1 MAEYMQLEVV
11 TPERAVLSRRV
22 EEVVAPGAAGE
33 FGALPGHT
41 PFLTTLRAGQV
52 IAKAEDKDIYLAVSG
67 GFAEVTGSR
76 VIILAETADRAE
88 DIDIDQA
95 RKDLEIA
102 QGKVDSLSNDDP
114 AYNKWVE
121 RLRRA
126 EVKIMVAETVAE
138 R

>member
-11 TPERAVLSRRV
+11 TPEKAVLSRRV

-52 IAKAEDKDIYLAVSG
+52 IAKAEDRDIYLAISG

-95 RKDLEIA
+95 RKDLEVA
-102 QGKVDSLSNDDP
+102 QGKLTSLSKDDP
-114 AYNKWVE
+114 EYGKWLV
-121 RLRRA
+121 RATRA
-126 EVKIMVAETVAE
+126 EIKIRVAETVKG
-138 R
+138 

>member
-11 TPERAVLSRRV
+11 TPERVVLSRRV

-52 IAKAEDKDIYLAVSG
+52 IAKAEDKDIYLAVGG

-114 AYNKWVE
+114 AYNKWAE

>member
-22 EEVVAPGAAGE
+22 EEVIAPGAAGE

-41 PFLTTLRAGQV
+41 PFLTTLKAGQV
-52 IAKAEDKDIYLAVSG
+52 IARAEDKDIYFAIGG
-67 GFAEVTGSR
+67 GFAEVTGSK

-88 DIDIDQA
+88 DIDVDQA
-95 RKDLEIA
+95 KRDLKVA
-102 QGKVDSLSNDDP
+102 QGKVDSLSKDDSE
-114 AYNKWVE
+114 YNKWAE
-121 RLRRA
+121 RVRRA
-126 EVKIMVAETVAE
+126 EVKIMVAENAAE